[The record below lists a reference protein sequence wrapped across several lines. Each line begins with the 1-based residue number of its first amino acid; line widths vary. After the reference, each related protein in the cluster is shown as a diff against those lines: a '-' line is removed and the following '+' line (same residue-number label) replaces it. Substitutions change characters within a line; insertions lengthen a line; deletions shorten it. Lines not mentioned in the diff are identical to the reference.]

1 VSSEGT
7 PAEVPEVSQ
16 QPPAA
21 GVVVEALGVPIGIP
35 VSGEAAARLRQQWSR
50 ALTDSPAATVV
61 DLTQLDT
68 DDEVAH
74 DYAVTSRVTLAA
86 LDATA
91 GRRINLHA
99 GAVAD
104 EQGRALVVI
113 GPSGSGKTTAVQLLA
128 RRLGYLSDETT
139 SVDDDL
145 AVHPHPKPL
154 SVITD
159 RDAPLVKHSLS
170 PDDLDLLRPP
180 PSTHAHRV
188 VLLHRGDAEVGPVPV
203 TPAHA
208 IAEIV
213 AQTSSLARLEHPVRR
228 LADMIDACGG
238 VWALHYREVE
248 HWLDDLVGLL
258 DVEGRPPLPRRHHP
272 HPGGHAG
279 PDAGPDAGP
288 AAGGEGGSSG
298 AWSRTPWRDAVEY
311 DDELVLMV
319 DSRVH
324 VLAGLGVVLWLAL
337 ETPLT
342 TDRLVADV
350 QELWGAHPDA
360 ATLVGEALGLL
371 AAEGLLRAPA

>member
-1 VSSEGT
+1 VGGVSSQGT
-7 PAEVPEVSQ
+7 PPEV
-16 QPPAA
+16 
-21 GVVVEALGVPIGIP
+21 VVDALGVPIGIP
-35 VSGEAAARLRQQWSR
+35 VSGEAAVRLRRQWSR
-50 ALTDSPAATVV
+50 ALTDRPAATVV
-61 DLTQLDT
+61 DLEQLDT
-68 DDEVAH
+68 DDDVAH

-91 GRRINLHA
+91 GLRINLHA

-104 EQGRALVVI
+104 DEGRALVVI

-139 SVDDDL
+139 SVDDSL

-159 RDAPLVKHSLS
+159 RDAPLLKHSLS
-170 PDDLDLLRPP
+170 PDDLDLLHPP
-180 PSTHAHRV
+180 PAARLHRI
-188 VLLHRGDAEVGPVPV
+188 VLLHRGDSDVGLVPLA
-203 TPAHA
+203 PARA

-213 AQTSSLARLEHPVRR
+213 AQTSSLVRLEHPVRR
-228 LADMIDACGG
+228 LADTIDACGG

-258 DVEGRPPLPRRHHP
+258 DAEGRPPLPRLHHP
-272 HPGGHAG
+272 GAAG
-279 PDAGPDAGP
+279 AADAGDAGRTP
-288 AAGGEGGSSG
+288 G
-298 AWSRTPWRDAVEY
+298 AWTRTPWHDAVEY

-337 ETPLT
+337 GAPLT
-342 TDRLVADV
+342 TDELVADV
-350 QELWGAHPDA
+350 QEVWGTHPDA
-360 ATLVGEALGLL
+360 AGLVGDALDLM
-371 AAEGLLRAPA
+371 ATEGLLRAPD

>member
-1 VSSEGT
+1 MD
-7 PAEVPEVSQ
+7 
-16 QPPAA
+16 
-21 GVVVEALGVPIGIP
+21 ALGVPVGIS
-35 VSGEAAARLRQQWSR
+35 VSGDVAARLRRQWSR
-50 ALTDSPAATVV
+50 ALTDRPAATVV
-61 DLTQLDT
+61 ELTHLDT
-68 DDEVAH
+68 DDAVAH

-91 GRRINLHA
+91 GLRVNLHA

-104 EQGRALVVI
+104 ETGRTLVVI

-145 AVHPHPKPL
+145 VVHAHPKPL

-180 PSTHAHRV
+180 PSAHLHRI
-188 VLLHRGDAEVGPVPV
+188 VLLHRGADEVGLVPV
-203 TPAHA
+203 APARA

-213 AQTSSLARLEHPVRR
+213 AQTSSLVRLEHPVLR
-228 LADMIDACGG
+228 LADAIDACGG
-238 VWALHYREVE
+238 VWSLHYREVE

-258 DVEGRPPLPRRHHP
+258 DADARPPLPRLHHP
-272 HPGGHAG
+272 GPGPGAG
-279 PDAGPDAGP
+279 FGTVGD
-288 AAGGEGGSSG
+288 GGRASG
-298 AWSRTPWRDAVEY
+298 AWSRTPWHDAVEY
-311 DDELVLMV
+311 DDELVVMV

-324 VLAGLGVVLWLAL
+324 VLTGLGIVLWLGLA
-337 ETPLT
+337 EPLA
-342 TDRLVADV
+342 TDRLVAVV
-350 QELWGAHPDA
+350 QELWGPHPDA
-360 ATLVGEALGLL
+360 ATLVGDALDLL

>member
-1 VSSEGT
+1 
-7 PAEVPEVSQ
+7 
-16 QPPAA
+16 
-21 GVVVEALGVPIGIP
+21 VVVDALGVPIGIP
-35 VSGEAAARLRQQWSR
+35 VSGAAAARLRRQWSR
-50 ALTDSPAATVV
+50 ALTDRPAVTVV
-61 DLTQLDT
+61 DLDQLDT
-68 DDEVAH
+68 DDDVAH

-91 GRRINLHA
+91 GLRINLHA

-139 SVDDDL
+139 SVDDSL

-154 SVITD
+154 SVIID
-159 RDAPLVKHSLS
+159 RDAPLLKHSLS
-170 PDDLDLLRPP
+170 PDELDLLRPP
-180 PSTHAHRV
+180 PSAHLHRI
-188 VLLHRGDAEVGPVPV
+188 VLLHRGDTDLGLVPI
-203 TPAHA
+203 TPARA

-213 AQTSSLARLEHPVRR
+213 AQTSSLVRLEHPVRR
-228 LADMIDACGG
+228 LADTIDACGG

-258 DVEGRPPLPRRHHP
+258 DVEGRPPPPRLHHP
-272 HPGGHAG
+272 GAG
-279 PDAGPDAGP
+279 DADAGDA
-288 AAGGEGGSSG
+288 ADGSRTTG
-298 AWSRTPWRDAVEY
+298 AWTRTPWRDAVEY
-311 DDELVLMV
+311 DEELVVMV

-337 ETPLT
+337 SAPQT
-342 TDRLVADV
+342 TDQLVTEV

-360 ATLVGEALGLL
+360 VTLVGDALGLL
-371 AAEGLLRAPA
+371 ATEGLLRPPG